1 MRKILIALVAVAA
14 VALGGCQSF
23 DVFSKL
29 QTVYTDLSST
39 TVPAEQAQIAI
50 SSFQV
55 IEAGATQY
63 FKYCKQ
69 SPADAAC
76 APGTVASP
84 GPLRLAI
91 KYDRLGRQYRDQIKA
106 AARSG
111 APITTVLYNF
121 LTGAIAQL
129 TATPA
134 AQFGVQ

>member
-1 MRKILIALVAVAA
+1 MRKILVALVAVSTI
-14 VALGGCQSF
+14 ALGGCQSSGLF
-23 DVFSKL
+23 TKL
-29 QTVYTDLSST
+29 QQVYTDIST
-39 TVPAEQAQIAI
+39 TSVPAAQAQIAI
-50 SSFQV
+50 SSFEV

-63 FKYCKQ
+63 FKYCFQ

-76 APGTVASP
+76 APGTVTNP

-111 APITTVLYNF
+111 QPISVALYNF
-121 LTGAIAQL
+121 LTSAVAQL

-134 AQFGVQ
+134 AQFGAQ